1 MRAARPDEMI
11 PGRGGEF
18 GFPDV
23 EVCAR
28 HGFGGGVGGE
38 VHEAGGDV
46 DVGEEAEG
54 EGEGDGVEGVV
65 WGCRI
70 GCHCFCCI
78 GRFGLG

>member
-1 MRAARPDEMI
+1 MI
-11 PGRGGEF
+11 PGFGGEF

-38 VHEAGGDV
+38 AYEARVDV
-46 DVGEEAEG
+46 EVGEEAEG

-65 WGCRI
+65 WSGGR
-70 GCHCFCCI
+70 GGRHCLCCV
-78 GRFGLG
+78 GWFGLGR